1 MDALQENGR
10 FNELPQLTI
19 AKFWPRVGA
28 IFIDLIIIGSVGY
41 VLGLFLFDTL
51 ARLGAYARI
60 IGFIIAILYFGILNS
75 RIGNGQTL
83 AKRWLGLRVVDG
95 RGLCLSLPRSL
106 LRYTA
111 LGLPFFFNYLP
122 VNFRSTP
129 VFAYTLLSVVLFG
142 GMFGIFYLYIFN
154 RRTRQSLHD
163 LVVGTYVV
171 NVTPPG
177 LCLPPVAM
185 WRGHLVVVG
194 VIALLALVAPLVGDL
209 FVHQASFQPMLAVQ
223 QQLLHQPHVRNAAF
237 VDGQSFL
244 YTNGTSQTRHYLQAD
259 LTLDAPMISDSDVA
273 EAAARVIQTAYPE
286 KSKQATIVVR
296 MAYGYNM
303 IIASRW
309 TSEVYR
315 FEPGQLP

>member
-1 MDALQENGR
+1 
-10 FNELPQLTI
+10 
-19 AKFWPRVGA
+19 
-28 IFIDLIIIGSVGY
+28 
-41 VLGLFLFDTL
+41 
-51 ARLGAYARI
+51 
-60 IGFIIAILYFGILNS
+60 
-75 RIGNGQTL
+75 
-83 AKRWLGLRVVDG
+83 
-95 RGLCLSLPRSL
+95 
-106 LRYTA
+106 
-111 LGLPFFFNYLP
+111 
-122 VNFRSTP
+122 
-129 VFAYTLLSVVLFG
+129 
-142 GMFGIFYLYIFN
+142 
-154 RRTRQSLHD
+154 
-163 LVVGTYVV
+163 
-171 NVTPPG
+171 
-177 LCLPPVAM
+177 
-185 WRGHLVVVG
+185 
-194 VIALLALVAPLVGDL
+194 
-209 FVHQASFQPMLAVQ
+209 MLAVQ